1 MRASS
6 AGVGVDL
13 VNGQCLHGQ
22 SPRLVVLVLLVVPA
36 SVRCGRSPAYQGKRL
51 EFWKHFPS
59 GQLGP
64 AWAYK
69 LGLTSLSAT
78 KGEGAGTFFG
88 KVLRPSCACD
98 CLGPHF
104 TIDLPTLPGFREYST
119 DPVIMFETGW
129 TREAHVGMQAFARH
143 FTLNNAD
150 YSQSLPPSPHAMA
163 KGRTIKSI
171 DEVFN
176 SPLAS

>member
-1 MRASS
+1 
-6 AGVGVDL
+6 
-13 VNGQCLHGQ
+13 
-22 SPRLVVLVLLVVPA
+22 VVLVLLVVPA
-36 SVRCGRSPAYQGKRL
+36 SVRCEHSPAYQGKRL

-119 DPVIMFETGW
+119 DPVILFETGW

-150 YSQSLPPSPHAMA
+150 YSQSLPPSPHTMA